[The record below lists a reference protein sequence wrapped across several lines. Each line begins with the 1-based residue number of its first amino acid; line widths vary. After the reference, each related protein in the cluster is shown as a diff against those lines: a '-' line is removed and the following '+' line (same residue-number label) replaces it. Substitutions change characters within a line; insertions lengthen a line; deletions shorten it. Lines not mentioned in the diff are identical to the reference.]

1 MHLIGTEIHSFNV
14 KSGDT
19 TKLISIPKWNFHWQ
33 GFYEYQKMVHIKNLS
48 TFWAEATYDNTTNN
62 PYNPSNPPQDV
73 SSGEHTTDEMMIVFF
88 AYTEYEPGD
97 ENIILDSTVLT
108 SIPEV
113 ETQND
118 FGMHVFPNPVSDEM
132 NIGMNLSRSEALEFT
147 LYNSS
152 GIVVK
157 EWNKTL
163 SSGVQANSF
172 SLKGLASGMYLLK
185 ASSNT
190 GNAMVKVMKE

>member
-1 MHLIGTEIHSFNV
+1 VKIKIHSWNV

-33 GFYEYQKMVHIKNLS
+33 GFYEYQKLIHIQNGS

-73 SSGEHTTDEMMIVFF
+73 EAGEHTTDEMMIVFF
-88 AYTEYEPGD
+88 AYTGYEPGD
-97 ENIILDSTVLT
+97 ENIILDSTLNT
-108 SIPEV
+108 SVPTVDIP
-113 ETQND
+113 ND
-118 FGMHVFPNPVSDEM
+118 FSMHVFPNPVSDEM
-132 NIGMNLSRSEALEFT
+132 NVGLDLKKSENVTFM

-152 GIVVK
+152 GAAVK

-163 SSGVQANSF
+163 SLGAQAHSF
-172 SLKGLASGMYLLK
+172 LLDGLSSGMYVLK
-185 ASSNT
+185 ASSKD
-190 GNAMVKVMKE
+190 GNAMVKVMKEE